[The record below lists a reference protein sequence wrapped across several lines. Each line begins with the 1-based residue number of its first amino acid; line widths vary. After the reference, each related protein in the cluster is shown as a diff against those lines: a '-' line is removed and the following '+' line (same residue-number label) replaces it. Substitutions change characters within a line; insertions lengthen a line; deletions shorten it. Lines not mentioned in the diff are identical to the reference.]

1 MSRIDEALNRAS
13 GRVGKTSELN
23 LHSSGAVPM
32 DKYPTETPQP
42 EALNRASGGAAK
54 TSKLTRH
61 SSGAVP
67 IEKYPTETPP
77 GWPREPSRASVG
89 DQRRVQLPRSLPLSG
104 HETWQPPS
112 ESGPRLVSSTA
123 DFVGVEQY
131 RRLAAALHD
140 AQTTQGLKVVTITSA
155 LPRDGKTLTAVNL
168 ALTLS
173 ESYSRRVLMIDAD
186 MRRPAVHQLL
196 GIRNSAGLNEVLY
209 GEVQELPLIT
219 VSPTLSVLTSGGS
232 SSTPLAGLASER
244 MGTLLDECASRFDW
258 VLMDVPPVGL
268 LADAQI
274 LGRLTGAV
282 ILVIRA
288 GATPHAAVERAIS
301 QIGRESII
309 GTVLNAVEDNG
320 TSMNAYYGD
329 YRDVQK

>member
-1 MSRIDEALNRAS
+1 
-13 GRVGKTSELN
+13 
-23 LHSSGAVPM
+23 
-32 DKYPTETPQP
+32 
-42 EALNRASGGAAK
+42 
-54 TSKLTRH
+54 
-61 SSGAVP
+61 
-67 IEKYPTETPP
+67 
-77 GWPREPSRASVG
+77 
-89 DQRRVQLPRSLPLSG
+89 
-104 HETWQPPS
+104 
-112 ESGPRLVSSTA
+112 VSSTA
-123 DFVGVEQY
+123 NFVGVEQY

-140 AQTTQGLKVVTITSA
+140 AQTTQGLKVVMITSA

-186 MRRPAVHQLL
+186 LRQPAMHQVL
-196 GIRNSAGLNEVLY
+196 GIRNSAGLNEVLH

-219 VSPTLSVLTSGGS
+219 VSPTLSVLTSGS
-232 SSTPLAGLASER
+232 SRSTPLAGLASER

-258 VLMDVPPVGL
+258 VLIDVPPVGL

-301 QIGRESII
+301 QIGREAII
-309 GTVLNAVEDNG
+309 GTVLNAVEDS
-320 TSMNAYYGD
+320 SMHAYYGD
-329 YRDVQK
+329 YRADQKKAGA

>member
-23 LHSSGAVPM
+23 RHSSGASPM

-42 EALNRASGGAAK
+42 EGLNRASGGVAK
-54 TSKLTRH
+54 TSELKRH
-61 SSGAVP
+61 SYVAVP

-77 GWPREPSRASVG
+77 DWPREANRVSGG
-89 DQRRVQLPRSLPLSG
+89 DPRRVQL
-104 HETWQPPS
+104 ETWQPPS
-112 ESGPRLVSSTA
+112 ESVPRLVSSTG

-155 LPRDGKTLTAVNL
+155 LPQDGKTLTAVNL

-173 ESYSRRVLMIDAD
+173 ESYSRRVLIIDAD
-186 MRRPAVHQLL
+186 LRRPAVHKVL
-196 GIRNSAGLNEVLY
+196 GIRNNAGLNEVLY
-209 GEVQELPLIT
+209 GEVQELPLVT
-219 VSPTLSVLTSGGS
+219 VSSTLSVLTSGGS
-232 SSTPLAGLASER
+232 RSTPLAGLASER

-258 VLMDVPPVGL
+258 VLIDVPPVGL

-288 GATPHAAVERAIS
+288 GATPHAVVERAIS
-301 QIGRESII
+301 QIGRDSII
-309 GTVLNAVEDNG
+309 GTVLNAVEDSG
-320 TSMNAYYGD
+320 TSMNAYYGAYQD
-329 YRDVQK
+329 HQK